1 MDAVELGE
9 LDKVVLL
16 ISSKT
21 GEVLL
26 LLSKVSDVNHTACL
40 LLKAMKSVPE
50 LNPD

>member
-21 GEVLL
+21 GKVLL
-26 LLSKVSDVNHTACL
+26 LLSKVSDVNHTASF
-40 LLKAMKSVPE
+40 LLKAMKSLPE
-50 LNPD
+50 LKPD

>member
-21 GEVLL
+21 GKVLL
-26 LLSKVSDVNHTACL
+26 LLSKVSDVNHTASIL
-40 LLKAMKSVPE
+40 LRAVESLPQ

>member
-21 GEVLL
+21 GKVLL
-26 LLSKVSDVNHTACL
+26 LLSKVSDANHTDNL
-40 LLKAMKSVPE
+40 LRAIQSPPE
-50 LNPD
+50 INSD

>member
-16 ISSKT
+16 LSSKT
-21 GEVLL
+21 GKVLL
-26 LLSKVSDVNHTACL
+26 LLSKVSDVNHTASL
-40 LLKAMKSVPE
+40 LLKAMKLLPE